1 MGVTPIPVLRL
12 FFPAGLREFMILA
25 VLFRQESRPSLLFV
39 VVPLMVILVISIVD
53 AVLRCGSGQHGH
65 RRCKRSGQAERSDI
79 VMCTMHQ
86 SSPPDPQKN
95 RNAPRQPYPE
105 TRISKGIFQP
115 RACAILRSK
124 NRSEDSD
131 ESPRL
136 CQKPPFPSFLLTLP
150 TPTSGWRSIRASS

>member
-79 VMCTMHQ
+79 VMCTTQKRSSAAIPRNPYLQGNFPTQ
-86 SSPPDPQKN
+86 SVRDPPIKKPKRGLRRESSLVPEAAVSVVPVN
-95 RNAPRQPYPE
+95 LANANQWLAQYSR
-105 TRISKGIFQP
+105 
-115 RACAILRSK
+115 
-124 NRSEDSD
+124 
-131 ESPRL
+131 
-136 CQKPPFPSFLLTLP
+136 FLLGSLQ
-150 TPTSGWRSIRASS
+150 